1 MCSEASFTYSDGVVL
16 SVVLQGKEQKGLVKK
31 RKATSTKAGLV
42 EQVKKRL
49 KSSKQS
55 DPRVIRSKHVDHLPT
70 GYRKFPLPRGLS
82 EQLDCEVDSPPGS
95 GKAKEQQDL
104 EEWHEAQTSM
114 KRVGE
119 GSVQIRS
126 RKKARSSPMSGHI
139 QTDKS
144 DGDLAESSCS
154 PRPVSPNGR
163 EIESQ
168 PVKTRTK
175 IISDKPVSY
184 VTDNCHGE
192 EEQRIDKRHSEME
205 GLGNNHENGA
215 STFDSRPVVTCFK
228 KTVKTPSVM
237 TRTKAREMQKTNEF
251 ATPPAT
257 PPACTLISLP
267 LGKHLT
273 KSGEMCAPELEM
285 PVALSSVERTPHKS
299 QSASDHCTTPLTPA
313 PASHTRL
320 SHIEKHSPVVRTRRR
335 TAERYGDST
344 TLKSSTKEQEMD
356 VEPKVLSAA
365 MSDTPN
371 TPPNG
376 SPFSISIEGK
386 RKRRDANPVLV
397 LFSHGLDKRTI
408 KRQCKVSSRFIC
420 LYKRFSCCSINSY
433 FWLSLLT
440 MAQRK

>member
-16 SVVLQGKEQKGLVKK
+16 SVVLQRKEQNGLDKK

-49 KSSKQS
+49 KSPKQS
-55 DPRVIRSKHVDHLPT
+55 GLRVIRSKHVDRQST

-82 EQLDCEVDSPPGS
+82 EQPDCEVDSPAGS
-95 GKAKEQQDL
+95 GNAKEQDL
-104 EEWHEAQTSM
+104 EEQHEAHTSM

-126 RKKARSSPMSGHI
+126 RKKARSSSMSGHV
-139 QTDKS
+139 QTDER
-144 DGDLAESSCS
+144 DGDLAESACS
-154 PRPVSPNGR
+154 PRPESPNGR

-168 PVKTRTK
+168 PVITTTK
-175 IISDKPVSY
+175 IISDKPVTY

-192 EEQRIDKRHSEME
+192 EGQGTEKRHSEME

-215 STFDSRPVVTCFK
+215 STFDSRPVPVTCFK

-251 ATPPAT
+251 AIPPAT

-273 KSGEMCAPELEM
+273 KSGEMCAPDLEK
-285 PVALSSVERTPHKS
+285 PVALSSVERTPQKS
-299 QSASDHCTTPLTPA
+299 RSASDHCTTPLTPA
-313 PASHTRL
+313 PGSHTRL

-356 VEPKVLSAA
+356 VEPKVLSVT

-386 RKRRDANPVLV
+386 RKRREANPVLV

-408 KRQCKVSSRFIC
+408 KRQCKVSSRFNC
-420 LYKRFSCCSINSY
+420 LYKRFSCCSINGY
-433 FWLSLLT
+433 F
-440 MAQRK
+440 

>member
-1 MCSEASFTYSDGVVL
+1 MCSEASFTYSGGVVL
-16 SVVLQGKEQKGLVKK
+16 SVVLQGKEQYGLDKK

-49 KSSKQS
+49 KSPKQS
-55 DPRVIRSKHVDHLPT
+55 GPRVIRSKYVDRQST
-70 GYRKFPLPRGLS
+70 GYRKFPLPRDLS
-82 EQLDCEVDSPPGS
+82 EQSDCEADSPAGS
-95 GKAKEQQDL
+95 GRAKEQQDL
-104 EEWHEAQTSM
+104 EEWHKAHTSM

-119 GSVQIRS
+119 GSVQIGS
-126 RKKARSSPMSGHI
+126 RKKARSSPLSGHV
-139 QTDKS
+139 QTDKRV
-144 DGDLAESSCS
+144 GDFAESACS
-154 PRPVSPNGR
+154 PRPESPNGR

-175 IISDKPVSY
+175 IISDKPITY

-192 EEQRIDKRHSEME
+192 EGQGIEKRHSEMK
-205 GLGNNHENGA
+205 GLGNNDENGA
-215 STFDSRPVVTCFK
+215 STCDSRPVPVTCFK

-251 ATPPAT
+251 AIPPAT
-257 PPACTLISLP
+257 PPACTLNSLP
-267 LGKHLT
+267 SGKHLT
-273 KSGEMCAPELEM
+273 KSGEMCAPPELEK
-285 PVALSSVERTPHKS
+285 PVALSSERTPQKS

-344 TLKSSTKEQEMD
+344 LKSSTKEQEIDM
-356 VEPKVLSAA
+356 EPKVLSVT

-386 RKRRDANPVLV
+386 RKRREANPVLV

-420 LYKRFSCCSINSY
+420 LYKRFCCCSINSY
-433 FWLSLLT
+433 F
-440 MAQRK
+440 

>member
-16 SVVLQGKEQKGLVKK
+16 SVVLQRKEQNGLDKN

-49 KSSKQS
+49 KSPKQS
-55 DPRVIRSKHVDHLPT
+55 GPRVIRSKYVDCQST

-82 EQLDCEVDSPPGS
+82 EQSDCEADSPAGS
-95 GKAKEQQDL
+95 GKAKEQDL
-104 EEWHEAQTSM
+104 EEQHEAHTSM

-119 GSVQIRS
+119 GSVQIGS
-126 RKKARSSPMSGHI
+126 RKKARSSPMSSHV
-139 QTDKS
+139 QTDERN
-144 DGDLAESSCS
+144 GDLAESASS
-154 PRPVSPNGR
+154 PRPESPNGR
-163 EIESQ
+163 DIESQ
-168 PVKTRTK
+168 PVNTRTK
-175 IISDKPVSY
+175 IISYKPVTY
-184 VTDNCHGE
+184 VTNNCHGE
-192 EEQRIDKRHSEME
+192 EGQGIEKRHSEME

-215 STFDSRPVVTCFK
+215 STFDSRPVPVTCFK

-251 ATPPAT
+251 AIPPAT

-267 LGKHLT
+267 LGKHFP
-273 KSGEMCAPELEM
+273 KSGEMCAPPESEK
-285 PVALSSVERTPHKS
+285 PVALSSVEHTPQKS

-313 PASHTRL
+313 PGSHTRL
-320 SHIEKHSPVVRTRRR
+320 SHIEKHLPVVRTRRR

-344 TLKSSTKEQEMD
+344 TLKSSTKEREMD
-356 VEPKVLSAA
+356 VEPKVLSVT
-365 MSDTPN
+365 MSDSPN

-376 SPFSISIEGK
+376 SPLSISIEGK
-386 RKRRDANPVLV
+386 RKRREAIPVLV

-420 LYKRFSCCSINSY
+420 LYKRFSCCSANSY
-433 FWLSLLT
+433 F
-440 MAQRK
+440 